1 MASPSLSPD
10 DQRII
15 IHLDY
20 DCFYASVFEVEH
32 PAWKTRPLAVQ
43 QKQIV
48 VTCNYEARRRGLRKL
63 QLIREAKQICP
74 ELLVVL
80 GEDLSRFRDASK
92 ELYHFLRPVVWGG
105 RIEKLGLDELFL
117 DVSHMVDY
125 NVDQLNPHDLDHSFF
140 HLDRHDP
147 TRGFVFNATTVHG
160 PTYPAD
166 GGQSVRSDSRLDIR
180 LRLASHLA
188 AYLRSQLET
197 QKGYTATAGIATS
210 KLLAKL
216 VGSTHKPNSQ
226 TTLLPPYGPSAP
238 DAQGNVRDF
247 LDRHQIRQ
255 IPGIGT
261 ALARKITAHL
271 TVAEPDGPVTVQDLR
286 RCPGMGPARLDRIL
300 SGPGAP
306 KEIGWRV
313 WRLIHGVDTAEVLPA
328 RDLPTQI
335 SIEDTYGR
343 IDTIE
348 QVRKALIALTISL
361 IRRMR
366 TDLTEPAT
374 DVPHGLRWLARPR
387 TLRLSTRLRPP
398 VQADGTRGPGGNR
411 VSRSAPLPPFVLHLD
426 ERIDAVAERLVQ
438 ERTLPL
444 FRRLHPEPSGWNLH
458 LMNVAVTNLVET
470 AGSGQDIGRMFQR
483 PEMSHPRS
491 PPVGVERDLAGAQGS
506 AVEETPL
513 SPTSDEDG
521 WEDSDED
528 RILSVPCAT
537 CGVSIPHFALVAHQV
552 YHSVAES

>member
-1 MASPSLSPD
+1 
-10 DQRII
+10 
-15 IHLDY
+15 
-20 DCFYASVFEVEH
+20 
-32 PAWKTRPLAVQ
+32 
-43 QKQIV
+43 
-48 VTCNYEARRRGLRKL
+48 
-63 QLIREAKQICP
+63 
-74 ELLVVL
+74 
-80 GEDLSRFRDASK
+80 
-92 ELYHFLRPVVWGG
+92 
-105 RIEKLGLDELFL
+105 
-117 DVSHMVDY
+117 MVDY

-147 TRGFVFNATTVHG
+147 TRGFVFSATTVQG
-160 PTYPAD
+160 PTYPVD
-166 GGQSVRSDSRLDIR
+166 GAQSLRSESRLDPR

-188 AYLRSQLET
+188 AYFRTQLET
-197 QKGYTATAGIATS
+197 QKGYTATAGISTS

-247 LDRHQIRQ
+247 LDGHRIRQ
-255 IPGIGT
+255 IPGIGA

-271 TVAEPDGPVTVQDLR
+271 TATDPDDPVTVRDLR

-335 SIEDTYGR
+335 SIEDSYGR
-343 IDTIE
+343 LDTIE

-374 DVPHGLRWLARPR
+374 DAPHGLRWLARPR
-387 TLRLSTRLRPP
+387 TLRLSTRLRLP

-411 VSRSAPLPPFVLHLD
+411 VSRSAPLPPFALHLD
-426 ERIDAVAERLVQ
+426 ESVDAVAERLVQ

-444 FRRLHPEPSGWNLH
+444 FRRLHPESSGWNLQ
-458 LMNVAVTNLVET
+458 LMNVAVTNLAET
-470 AGSGQDIGRMFQR
+470 ASSGQDIGRMFQR
-483 PEMSHPRS
+483 PETSHPRS
-491 PPVGVERDLAGAQGS
+491 PPVVVERDPVGEEGS
-506 AVEETPL
+506 AVALTTPL
-513 SPTSDEDG
+513 SPSSDEAG

-528 RILSVPCAT
+528 HIPSVPCVT